1 MCKVSSMSVRNR
13 TFRVAD
19 IKQKYMHNIVDVA
32 DKCDIIQRVVLFGS
46 NIEER
51 CKETSD
57 IDLAVFGTQVPSRA
71 LTSKKYERFA
81 RQLYS
86 FDNHEQAYDILY
98 FKTGA
103 TSKSSIMDDIN
114 RGEIVYERQSE

>member
-19 IKQKYMHNIVDVA
+19 IKQKYMHNIVDAA

-46 NIEER
+46 SIEER

-81 RQLYS
+81 RQLY
-86 FDNHEQAYDILY
+86 